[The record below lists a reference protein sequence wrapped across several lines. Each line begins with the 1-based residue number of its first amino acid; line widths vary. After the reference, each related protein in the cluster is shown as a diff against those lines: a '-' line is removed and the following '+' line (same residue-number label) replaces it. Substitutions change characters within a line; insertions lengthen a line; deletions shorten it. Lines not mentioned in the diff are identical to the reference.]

1 MNSRVLISREGVI
14 MQKQNSK
21 KKFLEKLYI
30 SLSFYFGDDDC
41 DSLIKD
47 YEEWFEN
54 EEMAEKSEH
63 EICSG
68 LGKPFDIA
76 RNLYKDS
83 KEGKEHTLPLKSSVL
98 LQTIATLVIY
108 YVLCVSLLRYFDK
121 NGWNFYPVALIA
133 NVLVFVAGLFI
144 LKKSKLTCDMQ
155 FKNHLLLIGLF
166 FFILLTEVFL
176 IMKKNEAGL
185 GSYYVVLVTTAIII
199 LSCIIIYIILKKYII
214 NRELG
219 FITIFHILG
228 IITCLMYFINQLH
241 MFYIERTLGLEKI
254 IAYSSLLYIQTLI
267 FGTILL
273 LKLKFERKS

>member
-1 MNSRVLISREGVI
+1 

-54 EEMAEKSEH
+54 EEMAEKSEY

-83 KEGKEHTLPLKSSVL
+83 KEGKEHTFPLKSSVL

-108 YVLCVSLLRYFDK
+108 YVLCVSLLTYFDK
-121 NGWNFYPVALIA
+121 NGWNFYPVALGVF
-133 NVLVFVAGLFI
+133 VLVFVAGLFI

-176 IMKKNEAGL
+176 VMKKNEAGL

-241 MFYIERTLGLEKI
+241 MFYIERTFGLEKI

>member
-1 MNSRVLISREGVI
+1 

-54 EEMAEKSEH
+54 EEMAEKSEY

-83 KEGKEHTLPLKSSVL
+83 KEGKEHTFPLKSSVL

-166 FFILLTEVFL
+166 FWILF
-176 IMKKNEAGL
+176 
-185 GSYYVVLVTTAIII
+185 
-199 LSCIIIYIILKKYII
+199 
-214 NRELG
+214 
-219 FITIFHILG
+219 
-228 IITCLMYFINQLH
+228 YFINRG
-241 MFYIERTLGLEKI
+241 ISGNEK
-254 IAYSSLLYIQTLI
+254 
-267 FGTILL
+267 
-273 LKLKFERKS
+273 

>member
-1 MNSRVLISREGVI
+1 

-54 EEMAEKSEH
+54 EEMAEKSEY

-83 KEGKEHTLPLKSSVL
+83 KEGKEHTFPLKSSVL

-144 LKKSKLTCDMQ
+144 LKKSKLTCYMQ
-155 FKNHLLLIGLF
+155 FKKPSVINR
-166 FFILLTEVFL
+166 
-176 IMKKNEAGL
+176 
-185 GSYYVVLVTTAIII
+185 II
-199 LSCIIIYIILKKYII
+199 L
-214 NRELG
+214 
-219 FITIFHILG
+219 F
-228 IITCLMYFINQLH
+228 YFINRS
-241 MFYIERTLGLEKI
+241 ISGNEK
-254 IAYSSLLYIQTLI
+254 
-267 FGTILL
+267 
-273 LKLKFERKS
+273 E

>member
-1 MNSRVLISREGVI
+1 M
-14 MQKQNSK
+14 
-21 KKFLEKLYI
+21 
-30 SLSFYFGDDDC
+30 
-41 DSLIKD
+41 
-47 YEEWFEN
+47 
-54 EEMAEKSEH
+54 
-63 EICSG
+63 
-68 LGKPFDIA
+68 
-76 RNLYKDS
+76 
-83 KEGKEHTLPLKSSVL
+83 KSSVL
-98 LQTIATLVIY
+98 LQTIATLAIY

-155 FKNHLLLIGLF
+155 FKNHMLLIGLF

-176 IMKKNEAGL
+176 LMKKNEAGL
-185 GSYYVVLVTTAIII
+185 GSYYVVLVTIAIII

-267 FGTILL
+267 LGAILL

>member
-1 MNSRVLISREGVI
+1 

-30 SLSFYFGDDDC
+30 GLSFYFGDDDC
-41 DSLIKD
+41 DSVIKD

-54 EEMAEKSEH
+54 EEMAGKSEH

-83 KEGKEHTLPLKSSVL
+83 KEGKEHTFPLKSSIL

-133 NVLVFVAGLFI
+133 NILVFVAGLFI
-144 LKKSKLTCDMQ
+144 LKKSKLTCGMQ

-166 FFILLTEVFL
+166 FFILLIEVFL
-176 IMKKNEAGL
+176 VMKKNEAGL
-185 GSYYVVLVTTAIII
+185 GSYYVEYQILNIEYDKEIYNKQGIGFYNDISYTWYYYLLNVFYKSVTYVL
-199 LSCIIIYIILKKYII
+199 Y
-214 NRELG
+214 
-219 FITIFHILG
+219 
-228 IITCLMYFINQLH
+228 
-241 MFYIERTLGLEKI
+241 
-254 IAYSSLLYIQTLI
+254 
-267 FGTILL
+267 
-273 LKLKFERKS
+273 RKNAWA

>member
-1 MNSRVLISREGVI
+1 

-83 KEGKEHTLPLKSSVL
+83 KEGKENTFHLKCCFLLHTF
-98 LQTIATLVIY
+98 ATLVIY
-108 YVLCVSLLRYFDK
+108 FVLC
-121 NGWNFYPVALIA
+121 I
-133 NVLVFVAGLFI
+133 
-144 LKKSKLTCDMQ
+144 C
-155 FKNHLLLIGLF
+155 
-166 FFILLTEVFL
+166 FL
-176 IMKKNEAGL
+176 I
-185 GSYYVVLVTTAIII
+185 
-199 LSCIIIYIILKKYII
+199 
-214 NRELG
+214 
-219 FITIFHILG
+219 
-228 IITCLMYFINQLH
+228 
-241 MFYIERTLGLEKI
+241 
-254 IAYSSLLYIQTLI
+254 
-267 FGTILL
+267 
-273 LKLKFERKS
+273 

>member
-1 MNSRVLISREGVI
+1 

-76 RNLYKDS
+76 RNLYRDS

-121 NGWNFYPVALIA
+121 RL
-133 NVLVFVAGLFI
+133 
-144 LKKSKLTCDMQ
+144 
-155 FKNHLLLIGLF
+155 
-166 FFILLTEVFL
+166 EFL
-176 IMKKNEAGL
+176 SGC
-185 GSYYVVLVTTAIII
+185 SD
-199 LSCIIIYIILKKYII
+199 S
-214 NRELG
+214 
-219 FITIFHILG
+219 
-228 IITCLMYFINQLH
+228 
-241 MFYIERTLGLEKI
+241 
-254 IAYSSLLYIQTLI
+254 
-267 FGTILL
+267 
-273 LKLKFERKS
+273 

>member
-1 MNSRVLISREGVI
+1 

-54 EEMAEKSEH
+54 EEMAEKSEY

-83 KEGKEHTLPLKSSVL
+83 KEGKEHTFPLKSSVL

-176 IMKKNEAGL
+176 VMKNNEAGL
-185 GSYYVVLVTTAIII
+185 GSYNYSELYYYLHHLKEIYNKQGIGFYNDISYTWYYYLLNVFYKSVTYV
-199 LSCIIIYIILKKYII
+199 
-214 NRELG
+214 
-219 FITIFHILG
+219 
-228 IITCLMYFINQLH
+228 
-241 MFYIERTLGLEKI
+241 
-254 IAYSSLLYIQTLI
+254 LY
-267 FGTILL
+267 
-273 LKLKFERKS
+273 RKNAWA